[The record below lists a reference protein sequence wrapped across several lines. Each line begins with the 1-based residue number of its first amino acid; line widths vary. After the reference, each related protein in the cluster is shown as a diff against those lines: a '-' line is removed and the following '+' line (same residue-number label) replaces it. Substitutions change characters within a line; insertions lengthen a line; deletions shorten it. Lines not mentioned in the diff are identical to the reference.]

1 VEIRVA
7 RRLLLACLGIGFLA
21 GGGAAQDA
29 LERIERDR
37 RLGERLA
44 ELEQAAQGPAS
55 DPKIAAMVRLVAE
68 PHTRAVRPIAKL
80 LSDPEDAVARA
91 AAEAIAYLGVQLQD
105 PLELQRA
112 VNILAA
118 TVRMA
123 KGRPV
128 VAAAACTGLG
138 WLRHR
143 EAIPP
148 LVEALG
154 SPAPAVAAAATAAL
168 QRLTGL
174 THPTPDA
181 WGAWWAGIGA
191 TYTLPP
197 ADGQGPG
204 PSPPKPP
211 APEAGDPV
219 TRAIDRA
226 ADWLLT
232 RHEASRPY
240 VDREAVQLLALAY
253 AGRDNDPRFRA
264 AVEALAVAPLVSVYE
279 VGLQCMV
286 LAKDDPKRWQQQ
298 IAARAWWL
306 VNSQCESGA
315 WSYGGPDR
323 GLPVPTQHPR
333 AALTQSRFG
342 AIVAQGHLRA
352 GDDPMQTILL
362 ERAAPWARLPS
373 HDLSNTQ
380 IAVLALHAA
389 EQAHVRAPDETWQRI
404 EQAYADGCVNGGGW
418 AYIILRIAVP
428 TASMT
433 AGAIGTLAM
442 VDDVFDEETAKRKA
456 LKRVG
461 WALLDK
467 LGPFAEW
474 RGGRAN
480 PNGDMNSVYFY
491 YWLYSLERAG
501 VLEHRAKLGGRD
513 WFKVL
518 ADYLV
523 KAQRPDGAWGP
534 PDNHTGR
541 TIIGS
546 WEVERAICTS
556 FAVLFLARA
565 APLRR
570 TQLTKSVRSNPPAAP
585 PAPAPVPDGGDGP
598 PGGGD
603 PPEPGAGG

>member
-1 VEIRVA
+1 MY
-7 RRLLLACLGIGFLA
+7 RRALLAVCVLGI
-21 GGGAAQDA
+21 AASSGDSQESVERAERERRVTERIAA
-29 LERIERDR
+29 LE
-37 RLGERLA
+37 
-44 ELEQAAQGPAS
+44 AAAKGGAS
-55 DPKIAAMVRLVAE
+55 DPTIAAIVHLVAE
-68 PHTRAVRPIAKL
+68 PHTRAVRPIARL
-80 LSDPEDAVARA
+80 LTDPQDPVAKA
-91 AAEAIAYLGVQLQD
+91 AAEAVAYLGVQLAD
-105 PLELQRA
+105 PLETQRA

-118 TVRMA
+118 ATRVA
-123 KGRPV
+123 KDRPT

-138 WLRHR
+138 HLRHR

-148 LVEALG
+148 LLDAL
-154 SPAPAVAAAATAAL
+154 SAPGRAVADAAFASL

-174 THPTPDA
+174 AHSTPDA
-181 WGAWWAGIGA
+181 WREWWAAAGTGYA
-191 TYTLPP
+191 LPP
-197 ADGQGPG
+197 ADRKAEG

-211 APEAGDPV
+211 APAEGDPT

-226 ADWLLT
+226 VDYLLAL
-232 RHEASRPY
+232 HPESRPY
-240 VDREAVQLLALAY
+240 VDREAVHLLAVAY
-253 AGRDNDPRFRA
+253 AGRDNDPRYRKA
-264 AVEALAVAPLVSVYE
+264 IDAMAQAPLSSVYE
-279 VGLQCMV
+279 VALQCMV
-286 LAKDDPKRWQQQ
+286 LAKDDPRRWQQA

-306 VNSQCESGA
+306 VNSQCATGA

-323 GLPVPTQHPR
+323 GVAVPTQHPR
-333 AALTQSRFG
+333 AALTRSRFG
-342 AIVAQGHLRA
+342 AAVAQGHLRE

-362 ERAAPWARLPS
+362 ERAAPYEQLGS

-389 EQAHVRAPDETWQRI
+389 EQAHVRCPDETWQRI
-404 EQAYADGCVNGGGW
+404 EQAYADGSVNGGGW

-433 AGAIGTLAM
+433 AGGIGSLAM
-442 VDDVFDEETAKRKA
+442 VDDVLDEETAKRKA
-456 LKRVG
+456 LKRAG
-461 WALLDK
+461 WALLDR

-480 PNGDMNSVYFY
+480 PNGDMHSVYFY

-534 PDNHTGR
+534 PDHHTGR

-546 WEVERAICTS
+546 WEAERAICTS

-570 TQLTKSVRSNPPAAP
+570 TQLTMSRRPPPSN
-585 PAPAPVPDGGDGP
+585 DGDH
-598 PGGGD
+598 
-603 PPEPGAGG
+603 